1 MIPDGVTS
9 IGDYAFYD
17 CDGLTSIVIPDA
29 VTSIG
34 NDAFYDCDNLSSLT
48 IGKGVTSIGAR
59 AFADCDSLTS
69 IIIPDAVTSIGDGTF
84 SGCSNLKEI
93 TLGSS
98 VEQIGSNFIYLCSAL
113 ESITVAATMP
123 PVMGELEMSVTDYRS
138 IIVYVPV
145 GSLSAYQSADVWSR
159 FWNIQEFN
167 ATGVVTPAI
176 SNEII
181 DSPIYNL
188 NGERMMDKNN
198 LPKGIYIQ
206 NGKKF
211 IIR

>member
-1 MIPDGVTS
+1 MLLLYYKYLKHLCNKTT
-9 IGDYAFYD
+9 F
-17 CDGLTSIVIPDA
+17 CVI
-29 VTSIG
+29 I
-34 NDAFYDCDNLSSLT
+34 
-48 IGKGVTSIGAR
+48 
-59 AFADCDSLTS
+59 
-69 IIIPDAVTSIGDGTF
+69 VTSIGDGTF

-98 VEQIGSNFIYLCSAL
+98 VEQIGSNFIYVCSAL

-145 GSLSAYQSADVWSR
+145 GSLSAYQSADGWSR
-159 FWNIQEFN
+159 FWNIQEFD
-167 ATGVVTPAI
+167 ATGVVRPTI
-176 SNEII
+176 SNEDI
-181 DSPIYNL
+181 DAPVYNL
-188 NGERMMDKNN
+188 NGERMMDKTN